1 MVYELT
7 EEDSNLWRFRRISIL
22 TICPICPDL
31 RLPLVSVKWVVWR
44 GFEPLKIPKNRLI
57 YHKAHLSRLAPSF
70 GITQIKV
77 LCKQLVERRGFEP
90 LKIPKN
96 QSTYHRPHL
105 SRLAPSF
112 GISQMSRCDRIWTYC
127 FNPRNFLLD
136 YPFTNIQLSAKLI
149 KTLCVIV
156 FQQCK
161 YTRKNPQTEIVRG
174 F

>member
-44 GFEPLKIPKNRLI
+44 GFEPLKIPENRLI

-77 LCKQLVERRGFEP
+77 LCKQLVERKGFEP
-90 LKIPKN
+90 LKIPEN

-112 GISQMSRCDRIWTYC
+112 GIYQIVVREGFEPPKIPKNRLIYHKPHLSRLAPSFGISQI
-127 FNPRNFLLD
+127 NLL
-136 YPFTNIQLSAKLI
+136 
-149 KTLCVIV
+149 
-156 FQQCK
+156 
-161 YTRKNPQTEIVRG
+161 G
-174 F
+174 